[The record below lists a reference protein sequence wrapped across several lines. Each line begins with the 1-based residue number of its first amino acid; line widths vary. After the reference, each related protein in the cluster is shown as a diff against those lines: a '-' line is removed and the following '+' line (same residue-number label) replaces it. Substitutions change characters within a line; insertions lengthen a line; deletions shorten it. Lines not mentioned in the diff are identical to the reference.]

1 MPIDLRALIDPAHT
15 AVILQELQEG
25 VVGEGSSL
33 PALAKAVAD
42 LGVIDRAVEL
52 TSAARNAGVPV
63 VHCTAQNLPGG
74 FGVNHNGRLFA
85 GARRAGAENAPGT
98 GSVQPVRRLGPVGS
112 DIVLPRYHGLSPMT
126 GSALDSLLRNQGVT
140 TVVVAGVS
148 LNVAIPNLVFDAV
161 NRSYQVVLVIDAV
174 AGVPAAFCQHIV
186 EHSLALVST
195 LATSAAVV
203 EVWSR
208 R

>member
-63 VHCTAQNLPGG
+63 VHCKPRTFPGG
-74 FGVNHNGRLFA
+74 SG
-85 GARRAGAENAPGT
+85 
-98 GSVQPVRRLGPVGS
+98 
-112 DIVLPRYHGLSPMT
+112 
-126 GSALDSLLRNQGVT
+126 
-140 TVVVAGVS
+140 
-148 LNVAIPNLVFDAV
+148 
-161 NRSYQVVLVIDAV
+161 
-174 AGVPAAFCQHIV
+174 
-186 EHSLALVST
+186 
-195 LATSAAVV
+195 
-203 EVWSR
+203 
-208 R
+208 